1 MNPPPPPNK
10 TPTLGG
16 KSVPPFVFF
25 ILKKGQRGERGGG
38 GSEAPSRSSYS
49 RSLGL
54 WLGGVWGGG
63 PVGSS
68 PQGGQRLSRTR
79 RAAAQ
84 LHEDTRFATCTES
97 TDGAAG
103 DAGNAALRTGSRSE
117 HLGGGFE
124 GLRGGG
130 WGSFRCLCFKLKEG
144 DGLVKLTGCREHHWF
159 SQCFACAA
167 ASWEPPLP
175 QCRRSASSTAST
187 LQGFPAGNERLR
199 SFRVPSQLLT
209 PAGGDRSKVSGCFIP
224 DRRERSAARLRPP
237 ASSPQPEPPGGQ
249 Q

>member
-1 MNPPPPPNK
+1 MRHPAGV
-10 TPTLGG
+10 PTAGALGCG
-16 KSVPPFVFF
+16 W
-25 ILKKGQRGERGGG
+25 GGG
-38 GSEAPSRSSYS
+38 GFGVGVRWAAAPMEDKGSVGRGEQQRSSTRTPGLQHAQRARMELQGTQAMQRCAPGAAPSI
-49 RSLGL
+49 
-54 WLGGVWGGG
+54 W
-63 PVGSS
+63 
-68 PQGGQRLSRTR
+68 
-79 RAAAQ
+79 
-84 LHEDTRFATCTES
+84 
-97 TDGAAG
+97 
-103 DAGNAALRTGSRSE
+103 
-117 HLGGGFE
+117 GGGFE
-124 GLRGGG
+124 GSRGGV